1 MTNVL
6 QERFGELLF
15 ARIRAARYPSVAHM
29 DILEAIATPQVL
41 VEYTLHLLER
51 IEADKYPSIPMME
64 RVEALVAR
72 SGLALQLAEAR
83 GKDA

>member
-6 QERFGELLF
+6 QERFGELLLD
-15 ARIRAARYPSVAHM
+15 RIRAARYPSVAHM
-29 DILEAIATPQVL
+29 DILEAIATPRVL

>member
-1 MTNVL
+1 
-6 QERFGELLF
+6 
-15 ARIRAARYPSVAHM
+15 M
-29 DILEAIATPQVL
+29 DILEAIATPRVL

-83 GKDA
+83 GEDA